1 MEALKSAIVTRARSR
16 AVVTLGPDALDVWT
30 VLCESGPVLELGE
43 IRITPDIWQLVPRNI
58 VWMAVDLH
66 EVGYFGDVCDET
78 WASNELSVNTNG
90 SILSAWKPS
99 NAPEFWV
106 LTERQSYGPN
116 TEVFIRHDYAS

>member
-1 MEALKSAIVTRARSR
+1 MEALKSAIVTRAKSR
-16 AVVTLGPDALDVWT
+16 AIANLEPAALDAWT

-78 WASNELSVNTNG
+78 WARNEQSLNTSG

-99 NAPEFWV
+99 SAPGFCV
-106 LTERQSYGPN
+106 LTERLPHGPN
-116 TEVFIRHDYAS
+116 TEVFIGLDYVS